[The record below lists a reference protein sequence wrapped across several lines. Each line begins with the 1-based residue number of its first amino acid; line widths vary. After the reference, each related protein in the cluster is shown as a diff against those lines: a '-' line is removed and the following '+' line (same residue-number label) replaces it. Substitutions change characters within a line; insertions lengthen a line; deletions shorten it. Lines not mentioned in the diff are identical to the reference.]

1 MHYPE
6 KGFYYHY
13 KHDPAKGVN
22 DYAYEVTGFGH
33 HTEIPG
39 DNLDDS
45 AMAMYLPLYDDCDFY
60 IAGKHHALR
69 PLKMF
74 MDKNF
79 EKDGKIIPER
89 FIKIT
94 DEKVISELIKIRDEM
109 YK

>member
-1 MHYPE
+1 MQEPQ

-13 KHDPAKGVN
+13 KHDGAMGIN
-22 DYAYEVTGFGH
+22 HHAYEIIGIGH
-33 HTEIPG
+33 NTEI
-39 DNLDDS
+39 DDMEDS
-45 AMAMYLPLYDDCDFY
+45 AMVVYLPLYDTSSY
-60 IAGKHHALR
+60 YKAGRHYPLR

-109 YK
+109 YKN

>member
-1 MHYPE
+1 MQEPQ

-13 KHDPAKGVN
+13 KHDPTKGIN
-22 DYAYEVTGFGH
+22 NYAYEVIGLGRN
-33 HTEIPG
+33 TEEG
-39 DNLDDS
+39 TFTVL
-45 AMAMYLPLYDDCDFY
+45 YRPLYESEWMPPADFQS
-60 IAGKHHALR
+60 R
-69 PLKMF
+69 PLEMF
-74 MDKNF
+74 SDKNF

>member
-1 MHYPE
+1 MQEPE

-13 KHDPAKGVN
+13 KHDSVKGIN
-22 DYAYEVTGFGH
+22 DYAYEVVAIGKSSEVE
-33 HTEIPG
+33 TEKFVIYRPIRESEYYE
-39 DNLDDS
+39 N
-45 AMAMYLPLYDDCDFY
+45 
-60 IAGKHHALR
+60 GKYYGVR
-69 PLKMF
+69 PLEMF